1 MIITLI
7 KTSNNNN
14 NNIKTV
20 HELIEYQ
27 SIYKSSDSIS
37 VIFEDE
43 QISYNEL
50 NKRSN
55 ILSNYLS
62 IQLNICQED
71 LIAICLERSIELIV
85 SIIGILKSGAA
96 YVPIDPNYP
105 IERQKFML
113 T

>member
-1 MIITLI
+1 M
-7 KTSNNNN
+7 KQCKNNNIIKCT
-14 NNIKTV
+14 NNIKTI

-27 SIYKSSDSIS
+27 SIFKSSDSIS

-43 QISYNEL
+43 QITYNEL

-105 IERQKFML
+105 RKKTIYVI
-113 T
+113 